1 MTVTSNLL
9 KLQEEASV
17 WKVVVVCAICILN
30 AASHGF
36 AIGFMPQGLIMYR
49 SPNATSYFSESL
61 DTDQLSWLSKYCL
74 KII

>member
-1 MTVTSNLL
+1 MTNTGNLL

-17 WKVVVVCAICILN
+17 WKVAVVCAICILN

-49 SPNATSYFSESL
+49 SPNATSYFTEAL
-61 DTDQLSWLSKYCL
+61 DIDQISWFGK
-74 KII
+74 